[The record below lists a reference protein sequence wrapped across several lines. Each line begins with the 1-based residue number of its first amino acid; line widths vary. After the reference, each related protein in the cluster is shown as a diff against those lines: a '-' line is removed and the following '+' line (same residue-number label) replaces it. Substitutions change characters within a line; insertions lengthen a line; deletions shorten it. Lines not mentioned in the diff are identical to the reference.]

1 MLDSIALAPSR
12 CQARFRRG
20 SDNGAGALKSIDP
33 GDYQRVP
40 SPVGAMPKEFPDGF
54 VIAPHRHERAQL
66 LYASAGTMRVIT
78 ADGTWVVPPLRAL
91 WIPAATEHEIRMCG
105 DVAMRTLYVAP
116 AAAPWLLPRCTVIEV
131 SALLRELILAA
142 MREPIEHQLDGRP
155 GLVMALLLEELRR
168 AETVPLSIPMPRDRR
183 LLALCRALLERPE
196 ADASLERWAEQ
207 VHASSR
213 TLSRLF
219 QRETGMSFVAW
230 RQQVRLAEALA
241 RLALGQPVGVVS
253 RDLGYASAS
262 AFTAMFRR
270 ALGATPRGYLQ
281 RGGPGSSTPAQAA

>member
-1 MLDSIALAPSR
+1 MIPS
-12 CQARFRRG
+12 
-20 SDNGAGALKSIDP
+20 KSVDP
-33 GDYQRVP
+33 RDYQHVP
-40 SPVGAMPKEFPDGF
+40 GPVGAMPKEFPDGF

-66 LYASAGTMRVIT
+66 LYASAGTMRAIT

-91 WIPAATEHEIRMCG
+91 WIPGATEHEIRMCG
-105 DVAMRTLYVAP
+105 AVAMRTLYVAP
-116 AAAPWLLPRCTVIEV
+116 ASAPWLPPCCTVIEV

-142 MREPIEHQLDGRP
+142 MGEPIEYRLDGRA
-155 GLVMALLLEELRR
+155 GLVMALLLDELRR
-168 AETVPLSIPMPRDRR
+168 AQTVPLRIPMPRDRR
-183 LLALCRALLERPE
+183 LLALCRALLDRPE
-196 ADASLERWAEQ
+196 ADESLEGWAER

-241 RLALGQPVGVVS
+241 RLALGQPVGVVAH
-253 RDLGYASAS
+253 DLGYASAS

-270 ALGATPRGYLQ
+270 ALGATPRLYLQ
-281 RGGPGSSTPAQAA
+281 RGGPGSSTPSRAAWEQP

>member
-1 MLDSIALAPSR
+1 MGHAP
-12 CQARFRRG
+12 
-20 SDNGAGALKSIDP
+20 LKSIDP
-33 GDYQRVP
+33 RDYQRVP
-40 SPVGAMPKEFPDGF
+40 GPVGAMPKEFPDGF

-66 LYASAGTMRVIT
+66 LYASAGTMRAIT

-116 AAAPWLLPRCTVIEV
+116 AAAPWLPPRCAVIEV
-131 SALLRELILAA
+131 AALLRELILAA
-142 MREPIEHQLDGRP
+142 MAEPIEYRQDGRA

-168 AETVPLSIPMPRDRR
+168 ADTVPLRIPMPRDRR
-183 LLALCRALLERPE
+183 LLALCRALLDRPE
-196 ADASLERWAEQ
+196 AAEPLERWAER

-213 TLSRLF
+213 TVSRLF
-219 QRETGMSFVAW
+219 RRETGMSFVAW

-241 RLALGQPVGVVS
+241 RLALGQPVGIVA

-270 ALGATPRGYLQ
+270 ALGATPRVYLQ
-281 RGGPGSSTPAQAA
+281 RGRPAPPSPSQAD

>member
-1 MLDSIALAPSR
+1 MIT
-12 CQARFRRG
+12 
-20 SDNGAGALKSIDP
+20 KSIDP
-33 GDYQRVP
+33 LDYQRVP
-40 SPVGAMPKEFPDGF
+40 RPVGAMPKEFPDGF

-66 LYASAGTMRVIT
+66 LYASAGTMRAIT
-78 ADGTWVVPPLRAL
+78 ADGSWVVPPLRAL

-105 DVAMRTLYVAP
+105 AVAMRTLYVAP
-116 AAAPWLLPRCTVIEV
+116 TGAPWLPARCSVIEV

-142 MREPIEHQLDGRP
+142 MAEPIEYRLDGRA

-168 AETVPLSIPMPRDRR
+168 AATVPLRIPMPRDRR
-183 LLALCRALLERPE
+183 LLTLCRALLDRPE
-196 ADASLERWAEQ
+196 SADTLERWAER

-213 TLSRLF
+213 TVSRLF
-219 QRETGMSFVAW
+219 RSETGMSFVAW

-241 RLALGQPVGVVS
+241 RLAVGQPVGLVAH
-253 RDLGYASAS
+253 DLGYASAS

-281 RGGPGSSTPAQAA
+281 RTRAG